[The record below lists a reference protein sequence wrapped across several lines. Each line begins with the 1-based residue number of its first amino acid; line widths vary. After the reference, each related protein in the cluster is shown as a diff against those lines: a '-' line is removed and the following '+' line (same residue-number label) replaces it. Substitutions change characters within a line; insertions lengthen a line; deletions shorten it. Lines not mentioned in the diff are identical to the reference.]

1 MTSAEAA
8 WRSAQEEHAEFEAA
22 RREAEVRLTRL
33 REHSAVIR
41 DLCAARARLGEQ
53 GRETVILADLFAA
66 GRGSDVGLH
75 IFVLK
80 ALFENVMESAN
91 RRLESLLNGRYRLV
105 PSPDDAGDQ
114 RSLQGLGVSV
124 EDRMTGKARPA
135 RSLSGGETFCASLAL
150 ALGLSDVVRMNS
162 GGIEIRSLFIDEGF
176 GSLDPAQLDDVMLML
191 GHLSSDGRRVGL
203 ITHVESMKSAIAE
216 QIDIIPATDAHPASL
231 TVTWMEGS

>member
-1 MTSAEAA
+1 
-8 WRSAQEEHAEFEAA
+8 
-22 RREAEVRLTRL
+22 
-33 REHSAVIR
+33 
-41 DLCAARARLGEQ
+41 
-53 GRETVILADLFAA
+53 
-66 GRGSDVGLH
+66 
-75 IFVLK
+75 
-80 ALFENVMESAN
+80 
-91 RRLESLLNGRYRLV
+91 
-105 PSPDDAGDQ
+105 
-114 RSLQGLGVSV
+114 
-124 EDRMTGKARPA
+124 MTGKARPA